1 MTISNSVKLFTASIV
16 AGTMFLGC
24 GSDDNTTAAA
34 PAVQTGTFV
43 DAPVKGLKFKSA
55 TQEGITNE
63 KGEFTYVNGE
73 DVEFFLGTL
82 SFGSV
87 QGQTL
92 VTPYTMA
99 GVGIGE
105 QNNKATNIALLLQNF
120 DANQSDSTILDVSLL
135 RDHNFS
141 GVTLDSTP
149 ADMETT
155 ISSLFSAE
163 GLDHFNGYTLKD
175 ATQVENSMSN
185 YLENQG
191 LGTIKGVR
199 YTANLNLTAA
209 KIVELGRNMTTYST
223 EYFGYYGDR
232 VEGTNFSKNYVNF
245 NDGVTFTEF
254 SADGD
259 VYEEYS
265 LPASSFVH
273 TALDD
278 TRFQNVITVPGEPLW
293 SDVCEILS
301 VKKVDKI
308 LDVSVDAIEF
318 KNFCVYG
325 ENSDTDWGNNERTYL
340 PEGVTSTTELKE
352 SMITTGY
359 WFWRL
364 NTDNTVS
371 VMVNEG
377 VDLEKVPNSSWKIEN
392 DILKIKF
399 TSEVWFK
406 VEDNQI
412 YYIWKGDTGFSYHG
426 VTKDQANAINQKLGI
441 PSQYSF

>member
-24 GSDDNTTAAA
+24 GSDDNSTAAA

-105 QNNKATNIALLLQNF
+105 PHNKATNIALLLQNF

-149 ADMETT
+149 ADMEDK
-155 ISSLFSAE
+155 INLLFSESSLS
-163 GLDHFNGYTLKD
+163 HYSGYTLKRTD
-175 ATQVENSMSN
+175 EVKDNMNN
-185 YLENQG
+185 YLANQG
-191 LGTIKGVR
+191 LGTINNVR
-199 YTANLNLTAA
+199 YTANLDLTAA
-209 KIVELGRNMTTYST
+209 EILALNTTTYDI
-223 EYFGYYGDR
+223 EYADYYGDR
-232 VEGTNFSKNYVNF
+232 VQETYFSQNYVNF

-273 TALDD
+273 TPLDD
-278 TRFQNVITVPGEPLW
+278 TRIQTVVTIPGEPLW
-293 SDVCEILS
+293 SDVCEVLS
-301 VKKVDKI
+301 VKKVDNI
-308 LDVSVDAIEF
+308 LDVSVDAIEV
-318 KNFCVYG
+318 KSFCLYG
-325 ENSDTDWGNNERTYL
+325 ENSDTVWKNNESTYL

-352 SMITTGY
+352 SMITNGY

-371 VMVNEG
+371 VYEDI
-377 VDLEKVPNSSWKIEN
+377 DLVKVPNSSWKIEN

-399 TSEVWFK
+399 TGEVWFK
-406 VEDNQI
+406 IEDNQI
-412 YYIWKGDTGFSYHG
+412 YYIWKGDTGISYHG
-426 VTKDQANAINQKLGI
+426 VTKDQANDINQKLGI

>member
-1 MTISNSVKLFTASIV
+1 
-16 AGTMFLGC
+16 
-24 GSDDNTTAAA
+24 
-34 PAVQTGTFV
+34 
-43 DAPVKGLKFKSA
+43 
-55 TQEGITNE
+55 
-63 KGEFTYVNGE
+63 
-73 DVEFFLGTL
+73 
-82 SFGSV
+82 
-87 QGQTL
+87 
-92 VTPYTMA
+92 
-99 GVGIGE
+99 
-105 QNNKATNIALLLQNF
+105 
-120 DANQSDSTILDVSLL
+120 
-135 RDHNFS
+135 
-141 GVTLDSTP
+141 
-149 ADMETT
+149 METK
-155 ISSLFSAE
+155 INLLFSE
-163 GLDHFNGYTLKD
+163 PSLSHYSGYTLKSTD
-175 ATQVENSMSN
+175 EVNDNMN
-185 YLENQG
+185 DYLANQG

-352 SMITTGY
+352 SMITNGY